1 MRAKLKRGSRRLGV
15 RWRGWSV
22 VAQSFCTG
30 EEEWKAWLGFGRGW
44 RGGWGDREGPGWR
57 LKGGAWDL
65 GMLAADLE
73 TSEKRGEDGSA
84 RGKRTEPLLRVIPGS
99 GEEASRREGLR

>member
-1 MRAKLKRGSRRLGV
+1 MALTGGGGPGGEMRRRWWFSGSGRCGKESGVQGGGRGVRLKDLPGDLGV
-15 RWRGWSV
+15 R
-22 VAQSFCTG
+22 
-30 EEEWKAWLGFGRGW
+30 
-44 RGGWGDREGPGWR
+44 
-57 LKGGAWDL
+57 
-65 GMLAADLE
+65 AADLE

>member
-1 MRAKLKRGSRRLGV
+1 MHLKDLPGDLGV
-15 RWRGWSV
+15 R
-22 VAQSFCTG
+22 
-30 EEEWKAWLGFGRGW
+30 
-44 RGGWGDREGPGWR
+44 
-57 LKGGAWDL
+57 
-65 GMLAADLE
+65 AADLE

>member
-1 MRAKLKRGSRRLGV
+1 
-15 RWRGWSV
+15 V
-22 VAQSFCTG
+22 VAQSFCAS
-30 EEEWKAWLGFGRGW
+30 EEERETWLGFRRGW

-57 LKGGAWDL
+57 LKGGARDL

-73 TSEKRGEDGSA
+73 TSENRGEDDSA
-84 RGKRTEPLLRVIPGS
+84 RGKRIEPLLRVIPGS